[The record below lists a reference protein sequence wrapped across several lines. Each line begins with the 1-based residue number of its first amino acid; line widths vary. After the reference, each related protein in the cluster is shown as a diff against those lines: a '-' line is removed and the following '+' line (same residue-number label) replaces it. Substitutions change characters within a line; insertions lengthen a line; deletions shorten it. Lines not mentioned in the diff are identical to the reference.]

1 MNRGITLEALAT
13 GLRRRLPTT
22 PLPAECGRRKNDE
35 RNQGSSS
42 VVLRVGAVETVVLE
56 LPPQR
61 GAADAQRLRCPR
73 LVPPT
78 SLERLD
84 DMRPF
89 DLGEILLGREHGRRP
104 EARAR
109 DDVRREVVGR
119 DGLTAREDGGALDR
133 VLQLA
138 HVPGPGVRQQSRARG
153 GGQAQGAT
161 TTLRGPGEEMLG
173 KKRNVLAP
181 LAQRWELD
189 EKDIEP
195 IVEIL
200 PESAF

>member
-119 DGLTAREDGGALDR
+119 DCLIPP
-133 VLQLA
+133 Q
-138 HVPGPGVRQQSRARG
+138 G
-153 GGQAQGAT
+153 GGPSRLVSLTSPAPRPSVAISS
-161 TTLRGPGEEMLG
+161 
-173 KKRNVLAP
+173 LAP
-181 LAQRWELD
+181 AVRASLGR
-189 EKDIEP
+189 
-195 IVEIL
+195 
-200 PESAF
+200 SCH